1 MSQTIKPISVTPAQA
16 QVLVQDCMNV
26 GLVPLLKGSPGTSK
40 SSIMSRIAKERN
52 LKLIDI
58 RLAQIDEVELNG
70 FPDLSGEKA
79 TYKQFDIFPTEGDQL
94 PVKFEKDSIIAQD
107 DKGNN
112 IFATDTIYY
121 DGWLLFFD
129 ELTSAD
135 KTKQGA
141 AYKIIL
147 DRMVGQQKLHP
158 CALVTAAG
166 NLLTDKA
173 VVNNMST
180 AMQSRLIHINMGV
193 DANNWIEWAIGAG
206 IDNRVI
212 SFIEWQKD
220 KIHVFNPNHQ
230 EDTFACQR
238 TWEFVSKLIK
248 PMKEV
253 THDKLPL
260 LVGSVSQGPA
270 REFLS
275 FCQLS
280 AGLVPFATIMKDPIT
295 AKIPSDIGALYA
307 TVGMLAS
314 EMDNTN
320 AVTVMEYLTRLP
332 SEFQLCTIKRVFAN
346 NRKIIIVPEVRA
358 WLQKNAKEWL
368 N

>member
-1 MSQTIKPISVTPAQA
+1 V
-16 QVLVQDCMNV
+16 
-26 GLVPLLKGSPGTSK
+26 
-40 SSIMSRIAKERN
+40 
-52 LKLIDI
+52 
-58 RLAQIDEVELNG
+58 
-70 FPDLSGEKA
+70 A
-79 TYKQFDIFPTEGDQL
+79 TET
-94 PVKFEKDSIIAQD
+94 V
-107 DKGNN
+107 
-112 IFATDTIYY
+112 YY

-147 DRMVGQQKLHP
+147 DRMVGQEKLHP
-158 CALVTAAG
+158 AAKVTAAG

-180 AMQSRLIHINMGV
+180 AMQSRLIHINMGI
-193 DANNWIEWAIGAG
+193 DANDWIDWAIKAG

-238 TWEFVSKLIK
+238 TWEFVSQLISGMPK
-248 PMKEV
+248 V

-260 LVGSVSQGPA
+260 LCGAVSQGPA

-280 AGLVPFATIMKDPIT
+280 DDLVSFDTILKDPTT
-295 AKIPSDIGALYA
+295 AKVPSDTGTLYA

-320 AVTVMEYLTRLP
+320 AVAVMKYLERMP
-332 SEFQLCTIKRVFAN
+332 AEFQLCTVKRVY
-346 NRKIIIVPEVRA
+346 NRNRGIIKVAEVRA
-358 WLQKNAKEWL
+358 WLQANADEWL